1 MHLKVTEA
9 AKAALRSVAE
19 HGRPLAATSN
29 EASELVALGFAES
42 NGQGGVRITA
52 DGRKF
57 LRDIDAGV
65 QF

>member
-9 AKAALRSVAE
+9 AKAALRSMAE
-19 HGRPLAATSN
+19 QGSSYSPGPNA
-29 EASELVALGFAES
+29 ASELVALGFAES

>member
-9 AKAALRSVAE
+9 AKTALRSIAE
-19 HGRPLAATSN
+19 HGKPLAATSN

-42 NGQGGVRITA
+42 NEQGAVRITA

-57 LRDIDAGV
+57 LRDLDAGV
-65 QF
+65 KF